1 MGERWRR
8 YIYNFTFADTDYLIT
23 VDYLSGWL
31 EIDRLGAKSVSNIVY
46 CLRQHFARQGL
57 PLELFS
63 DNCPFASVEFRRFA
77 ERYEFRHTTS
87 SPRYS
92 RVENAVK
99 TAKES

>member
-77 ERYEFRHTTS
+77 ERYEFHHTTS

-92 RVENAVK
+92 
-99 TAKES
+99 